1 MYQTSM
7 TRRELG
13 IRISL
18 MPRKEKRLNSLT
30 HWTATTHNANETMS
44 IPKEFITSEKHLPLE
59 FSVSDLKVIKA
70 SLLQAA
76 VYSGQI
82 HPARIAKI
90 IQQEIDGAQ

>member
-1 MYQTSM
+1 
-7 TRRELG
+7 
-13 IRISL
+13 
-18 MPRKEKRLNSLT
+18 
-30 HWTATTHNANETMS
+30 MS
-44 IPKEFITSEKHLPLE
+44 IPKEFITAEKHLPLE

>member
-1 MYQTSM
+1 
-7 TRRELG
+7 
-13 IRISL
+13 
-18 MPRKEKRLNSLT
+18 MP
-30 HWTATTHNANETMS
+30 NANETMS
-44 IPKEFITSEKHLPLE
+44 IPKEFTTAEKHLPLE
-59 FSVSDLKVIKA
+59 FPVSDWKVIKA